1 MCFSNI
7 NGKFFIS
14 LSHIISPRFQT
25 NFYQEVKSKTIIVG
39 GVIVETSSEL
49 AGLIEKLIEE
59 KVDERIQ
66 VLEATYFAKAKQ
78 TLFTIKELA
87 DKWGCSAKTVATYL
101 KQGKVE
107 PVDKSGRH
115 YLYDLVEA
123 EKAKQN
129 YTKKVLVDQK
139 LNYRMR
145 AM

>member
-1 MCFSNI
+1 M
-7 NGKFFIS
+7 
-14 LSHIISPRFQT
+14 
-25 NFYQEVKSKTIIVG
+25 
-39 GVIVETSSEL
+39 ETSNEL
-49 AGLIEKLIEE
+49 AGLIEKLVEE
-59 KVDERIQ
+59 KVDEKMQ

-87 DKWGCSAKTVATYL
+87 DKWGCSEKTVAIYL

-115 YLYDLVEA
+115 YLYDLAEA

-129 YTKKVLVDQK
+129 YTKQALVNQK
-139 LNYRMR
+139 LNYRMK

>member
-1 MCFSNI
+1 M
-7 NGKFFIS
+7 
-14 LSHIISPRFQT
+14 
-25 NFYQEVKSKTIIVG
+25 
-39 GVIVETSSEL
+39 ETSNEL
-49 AGLIEKLIEE
+49 AGLIEKLVEE
-59 KVDERIQ
+59 KVDEKMQ
-66 VLEATYFAKAKQ
+66 VVQATYFAKSKQ
-78 TLFTIKELA
+78 TLFTTKELA
-87 DKWGCSAKTVATYL
+87 DKWGCSAKTVDTYL

-129 YTKKVLVDQK
+129 YTKKVLVNQK

>member
-1 MCFSNI
+1 M
-7 NGKFFIS
+7 
-14 LSHIISPRFQT
+14 
-25 NFYQEVKSKTIIVG
+25 
-39 GVIVETSSEL
+39 ETSNEL
-49 AGLIEKLIEE
+49 AGLIEKLVEE
-59 KVDERIQ
+59 KVDEKMQ

-87 DKWGCSAKTVATYL
+87 DRWGCSEKTVAIYL

-115 YLYDLVEA
+115 YLYDLAEA

-129 YTKKVLVDQK
+129 YTKQALVNQK

>member
-1 MCFSNI
+1 M
-7 NGKFFIS
+7 
-14 LSHIISPRFQT
+14 
-25 NFYQEVKSKTIIVG
+25 
-39 GVIVETSSEL
+39 ETSSEL
-49 AGLIEKLIEE
+49 AGLIEKLVEE
-59 KVDERIQ
+59 KVEEKMQ
-66 VLEATYFAKAKQ
+66 VLESTYFAKSKQ

-87 DKWGCSAKTVATYL
+87 DKWGCSAKTVDIYL

-107 PVDKSGRH
+107 PVDKSGRY
-115 YLYDLVEA
+115 YLYDLAEA

>member
-1 MCFSNI
+1 M
-7 NGKFFIS
+7 
-14 LSHIISPRFQT
+14 
-25 NFYQEVKSKTIIVG
+25 
-39 GVIVETSSEL
+39 ETSREL

-87 DKWGCSAKTVATYL
+87 DKWGCSAKTVDTYL
-101 KQGKVE
+101 KRGKVE

-129 YTKKVLVDQK
+129 YTKKALVNQK
-139 LNYRMR
+139 LNYHMR

>member
-1 MCFSNI
+1 M
-7 NGKFFIS
+7 
-14 LSHIISPRFQT
+14 
-25 NFYQEVKSKTIIVG
+25 
-39 GVIVETSSEL
+39 ETSSEL

-59 KVDERIQ
+59 KVDEKMQ

-87 DKWGCSAKTVATYL
+87 DKWGCSEKTVAIYL

-115 YLYDLVEA
+115 YLYDLAEA
-123 EKAKQN
+123 EKSKQN
-129 YTKKVLVDQK
+129 YTKQALVNQK

-145 AM
+145 AI